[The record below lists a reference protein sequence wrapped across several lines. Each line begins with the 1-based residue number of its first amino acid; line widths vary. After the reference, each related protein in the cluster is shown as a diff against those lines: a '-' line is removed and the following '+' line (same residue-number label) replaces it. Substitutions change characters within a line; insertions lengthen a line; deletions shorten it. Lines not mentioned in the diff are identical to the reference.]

1 MSPDGPLNISAS
13 QQSTTVFKI
22 LTGGPRNSR
31 RLGKFTS
38 VLVKVQGHGILRQT
52 ALIDIS
58 IVTDRDRNWPSEFST
73 TTPGIPD
80 GF

>member
-31 RLGKFTS
+31 RFGKFTS

-58 IVTDRDRNWPSEFST
+58 IVTDRDRKWPSEFST